1 MLNKKIKYFKNI
13 LIFYYIKY
21 IIMPLSTSCIS
32 TNKQQRGQVFQNMEG
47 FYNGSAT
54 VDYYKPENSTKKT
67 KAYYWFNN
75 QFIDPCKMH
84 GVYKCL
90 QIQPKSEYDNLSNLA
105 TLPLVEEL
113 FSISIQGAVL
123 DYNKTTND
131 YRLTIID
138 YDDKTRIDCT
148 GSNEKCFHGIISEF
162 ALNSKISNLDLSGG
176 YVGGCKLKKMKC
188 PPPDFKSISFDTL
201 YARKYN
207 AAYPNVV

>member
-1 MLNKKIKYFKNI
+1 
-13 LIFYYIKY
+13 
-21 IIMPLSTSCIS
+21 MPLSSYFPFQ
-32 TNKQQRGQVFQNMEG
+32 NKQERHRVFENMNG

-54 VDYYKPENSTKKT
+54 VDFYKPEDSTKKSQ
-67 KAYYWFNN
+67 AYYWFSKK
-75 QFIDPCKMH
+75 FIDPCKMH

-105 TLPLVEEL
+105 TLPPVEQLQL

-138 YDDKTRIDCT
+138 YDDKTRIDLT

-176 YVGGCKLKKMKC
+176 YVGGCKLRKMKR
-188 PPPDFKSISFDTL
+188 PLRNFKNISFDAL
-201 YARKYN
+201 YAQKYK
-207 AAYPNVV
+207 AAYPENPN